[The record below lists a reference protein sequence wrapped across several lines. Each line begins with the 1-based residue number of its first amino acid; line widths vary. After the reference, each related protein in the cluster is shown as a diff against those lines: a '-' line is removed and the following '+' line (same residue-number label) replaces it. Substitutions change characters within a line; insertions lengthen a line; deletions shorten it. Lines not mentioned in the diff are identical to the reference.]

1 MQSRKTR
8 VIDGTDREILRA
20 LYEKRPLA
28 GRQIA
33 RRVGIT
39 ASAVAPRLC
48 NLLSVGIIKKVKVEG
63 MRHFQREINGQM
75 EMVKCPRRII
85 WDLDIKY

>member
-1 MQSRKTR
+1 MQKRKTK
-8 VIDGTDREILRA
+8 VIDGKDKEILKT

-39 ASAVAPRLC
+39 ASAIAPRLN
-48 NLLSVGIIKKVKVEG
+48 NLEEMGILKKSQKGIRNFSRKMNKEVVKI
-63 MRHFQREINGQM
+63 RSP
-75 EMVKCPRRII
+75 KCIM

>member
-1 MQSRKTR
+1 MQNRKTSI
-8 VIDGTDREILRA
+8 IDGTDREILRA

-33 RRVGIT
+33 RLVGIT
-39 ASAVAPRLC
+39 ASAIAPRLN
-48 NLLSVGIIKKVKVEG
+48 NLKDFGIIKKVRVDSI
-63 MRHFQREINGQM
+63 RHFQRKINGQI
-75 EMVKCPRRII
+75 CRINAPRCVM

>member
-39 ASAVAPRLC
+39 SSAVAPRLN
-48 NLLSVGIIKKVKVEG
+48 NLMASGIIKKAKVEAV
-63 MRHFQREINGQM
+63 RHFQREINGHSSR
-75 EMVKCPRRII
+75 VNSPRRII

>member
-1 MQSRKTR
+1 MQNRKTR

-39 ASAVAPRLC
+39 ASAVAPRLN
-48 NLLSVGIIKKVKVEG
+48 NLMGLGVVKRARVDSI
-63 MRHFQREINGQM
+63 RHFQREINGQI
-75 EMVKCPRRII
+75 EQVKAPRCIM